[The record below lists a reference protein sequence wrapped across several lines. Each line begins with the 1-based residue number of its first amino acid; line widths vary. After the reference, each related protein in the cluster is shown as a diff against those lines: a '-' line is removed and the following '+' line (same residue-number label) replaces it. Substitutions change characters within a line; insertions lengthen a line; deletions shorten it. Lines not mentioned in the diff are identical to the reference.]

1 MRRGMAISA
10 ACVLALVLA
19 APVAAGPNVSNTS
32 GGFTGA
38 EGDWSTYDEAT
49 GAYTY
54 GYLFA
59 HLDAGQKTATVD
71 FGQFSGDKVQCTGQ
85 DTPDDPSDDS
95 YGAIGDSLYGSGPA
109 SSFKVPKD
117 FSLATATATI
127 DLYHDSYN
135 DCTGEYVSD
144 FLGGINV
151 RLDLTAN
158 GPLATFKDRTSFHVK
173 GGTSGHSSIVQTTRS
188 ATGSVTIDGV
198 VSAVDFGIIG
208 SVSWKDHSKG

>member
-1 MRRGMAISA
+1 MRRGIAISA

-19 APVAAGPNVSNTS
+19 APAAAGPNVSNSS

-38 EGDWSTYDEAT
+38 EGDWSTYDDTT
-49 GAYTY
+49 GASTY
-54 GYLFA
+54 GFLFV

-71 FGQFSGDKVQCTGQ
+71 FNQFSGTKVQCTGQ

-95 YGAIGDSLYGSGPA
+95 YGGIGESFYGSGPA

-117 FSLATATATI
+117 FSLAAATATI
-127 DLYHDSYN
+127 DLYHDTYN

-144 FLGGINV
+144 FVGGVNV
-151 RLDLTAN
+151 GLNLTAN
-158 GPLATFKDRTSFHVK
+158 GPLATFKDRTTFHVK
-173 GGTSGHSSIVQTTRS
+173 GGTSGHSSIVQTTRP
-188 ATGSVTIDGV
+188 ATGSVTIAGV
-198 VSAVDFGIIG
+198 QTTVDFGIIG